1 MKKIMMMVAA
11 CMLSIVSV
19 AQTTESLSIVD
30 FEITAGETK
39 SVAVELK
46 SGTEYT
52 NFKFDI
58 LLPDGLTI
66 ALNSRGKLDVSL
78 SEDMVDDHFLTAQKV
93 SETENRYRFIAISM
107 TNAVFLETSGILLNL
122 TIQADVT
129 VPAGQ
134 LVGKIQGVNFSTPAA
149 VDSFF
154 DDTTFII
161 TCKENPATGI
171 NDPMADK
178 GEKPIYTLDGRRT
191 KTMQKG
197 VNIVNGQKV
206 VVK

>member
-1 MKKIMMMVAA
+1 MMVAA

-19 AQTTESLSIVD
+19 AQTTESLSIAD

-39 SVAVELK
+39 SIAVELT
-46 SGTEYT
+46 SDTEYT
-52 NFKFDI
+52 AFKFDI

-66 ALNSRGKLDVSL
+66 ALNSRGKLDVLL

-107 TNAVFLETSGILLNL
+107 TNAVFLETSGTLLNL

-154 DDTTFII
+154 DDTTFTI

-171 NDPMADK
+171 NDPMAEK
-178 GEKPIYTLDGRRT
+178 GEKQIYTLDGRRT

-197 VNIVNGQKV
+197 VYIVNGQKV

>member
-1 MKKIMMMVAA
+1 MKKMMMMVAA

-19 AQTTESLSIVD
+19 AQTTESLSIAD

-39 SVAVELK
+39 SVAVELT
-46 SGTEYT
+46 SDTEYT

-154 DDTTFII
+154 DDTTFTI
-161 TCKENPATGI
+161 TCKEDPTTGI
-171 NDPMADK
+171 NGTIADK
-178 GEKPIYTLDGRRT
+178 SEKQIYTLDGRRT

-197 VNIVNGQKV
+197 VYIVNGQKV